1 VGSAGSEGTAGSSRD
16 RGDCREQSVTPA
28 RTEPAAREQYGAPQK
43 IKSMGTREDTLERS
57 AVEEMSAVEGREH
70 GAVASSSRTE
80 QERARGR
87 RTERE
92 RKKGESE
99 HAIRF
104 EERGILSAT

>member
-1 VGSAGSEGTAGSSRD
+1 
-16 RGDCREQSVTPA
+16 
-28 RTEPAAREQYGAPQK
+28 
-43 IKSMGTREDTLERS
+43 MGTREDTLERS

-99 HAIRF
+99 HEIRF
-104 EERGILSAT
+104 EERGILRRTGNP